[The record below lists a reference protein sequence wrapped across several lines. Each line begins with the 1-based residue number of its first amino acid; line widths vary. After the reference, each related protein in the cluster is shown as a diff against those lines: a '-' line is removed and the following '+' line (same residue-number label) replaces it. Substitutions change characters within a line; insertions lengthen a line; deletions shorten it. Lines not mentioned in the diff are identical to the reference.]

1 MGDTCVRQMW
11 TTCLFMLLIGFSA
24 CRSQQLEMVTKDSLE
39 EIIKDT
45 KYVLVLFFYDTETC
59 PRCVAAEKELLQV
72 NTMPDLYD
80 HAIQL
85 IKCEDPGMAV
95 KYGVTTVPQVVY
107 FRDGVPALFEVP
119 HDVREIRTE
128 DVEIFVD
135 EAQQVAMKTLN
146 DDSFE
151 HLTQAATGATT
162 GDWLIIFYRPS
173 CDGHLSAIEGA
184 GVKLRHKM
192 NIAKI
197 NIDESPRLKKRFKI
211 IDCPTTYFFRLGR
224 MYHYFSEEQDQYH
237 IRPLINFVSSWYKN
251 VKAESV
257 PMEPTAFDALTEG
270 IADYL
275 KDLIQGPN
283 RGKFL
288 LGLGVILGVVS
299 LILAIVA
306 VTCPCRRKETKL
318 E

>member
-1 MGDTCVRQMW
+1 MGVTCVKQIV
-11 TTCLFMLLIGFSA
+11 TKCLFILLIGFSV
-24 CRSQQLEMVTKDSLE
+24 CKSQQLEIVTKDAFQ

-45 KYVLVLFFYDTETC
+45 KYVLVLFFYDMETC

-80 HAIQL
+80 HAIQM

-107 FRDGVPALFEVP
+107 FRNGVPALFEVP
-119 HDVREIRTE
+119 QDVREIRAE
-128 DVEIFVD
+128 DVEIFVE
-135 EAQQVAMKTLN
+135 EAQQVAIKSLN
-146 DDSFE
+146 DNSFE

-173 CDGHLSAIEGA
+173 CDGYLSAIEGA

-192 NIAKI
+192 NVAKI
-197 NIDESPRLKKRFKI
+197 NVDESPRLEKRFKI
-211 IDCPTTYFFRLGR
+211 KDCPTTYFFRLGR

-237 IRPLINFVSSWYKN
+237 INQLVSFVSSWYKN
-251 VKAESV
+251 VKAQSV
-257 PMEPTAFDALTEG
+257 PIEPTAFDALTEG

-275 KDLIQGPN
+275 KDLMQGPN

-288 LGLGVILGVVS
+288 VGLGVAFGIIS
-299 LILAIVA
+299 LVMAVVA
-306 VTCPCRRKETKL
+306 VICPCRRKATKL

>member
-1 MGDTCVRQMW
+1 
-11 TTCLFMLLIGFSA
+11 MLLVGVST
-24 CRSQQLEMVTKDSLE
+24 CRSQQLEVVSKDAVQ

-45 KYVLVLFFYDTETC
+45 KYVLVLFFYDMETC
-59 PRCVAAEKELLQV
+59 PWCVAAEKELLKV

-80 HAIQL
+80 HAIL
-85 IKCEDPGMAV
+85 IIKCEDPGTAV

-119 HDVREIRTE
+119 QNAREIRTM
-128 DVEIFVD
+128 DVEIFVE
-135 EAQQVAMKTLN
+135 EAQQVAIKTLD

-173 CDGHLSAIEGA
+173 CDSHLSAVEGA
-184 GVKLRHKM
+184 GIKLRHKM
-192 NIAKI
+192 NVAKI
-197 NIDESPRLKKRFKI
+197 NLDGSPRLEKRFKI
-211 IDCPTTYFFRLGR
+211 KDCPTTYFFRLGR
-224 MYHYFSEEQDQYH
+224 MYHYFSEDPDQYRVH
-237 IRPLINFVSSWYKN
+237 QLISFVSTWYKN

-257 PMEPTAFDALTEG
+257 PIEPTAFDALTEG

-275 KDLIQGPN
+275 KDLMHGPN

-288 LGLGVILGVVS
+288 LGLGFILGIVS
-299 LILAIVA
+299 LVLAIVA
-306 VTCPCRRKETKL
+306 ATCPCRRKEVKL